1 MRIHVARN
9 FLPPTLR
16 AIEKKVSVFVCCLD
30 QPVAG
35 ELSNKDDFGIYAY
48 TYRLLKLMK
57 PNLIQIYNYEQI
69 LELLK
74 LKYNLGN
81 RI

>member
-48 TYRLLKLMK
+48 ISVVKAYETN
-57 PNLIQIYNYEQI
+57 PNTDL
-69 LELLK
+69 
-74 LKYNLGN
+74 
-81 RI
+81 